1 MCACTCIVRCW
12 VEWSATLKPNR
23 IFQSSSRKIN
33 RGLLHA
39 LWWKPCKREVI
50 TLSRTCSRYLLS
62 FVHNEILI
70 RAKFNRQVE
79 LPLAGNDWS
88 SSAIIGTQTTTVF
101 AYEHLPPTG
110 WVNQISLNSV
120 IWCKRLRTKIQIP
133 CLEKYLNLFSGL
145 LFLICRAR
153 FVEFR
158 AILPSFQTKPKQW
171 TWVYTKSHSSVN
183 GFHLRLLCGTDETL
197 FLTFLKAVF
206 LEE

>member
-1 MCACTCIVRCW
+1 MCACTCIVKGW

-145 LFLICRAR
+145 LFLICWAR

-158 AILPSFQTKPKQW
+158 AILPSLQTKPKQW

-183 GFHLRLLCGTDETL
+183 GFHLRLLCGTDETP